1 MDVCMHVCMYVCM
14 CKMSFKIAP
23 LIRTSINL
31 TEKIKRDKK
40 GEAKKSE
47 SVYVAVS
54 RLTLHIW
61 LVAIIKV
68 FVCTRSEQRLL
79 Q

>member
-1 MDVCMHVCMYVCM
+1 MDVCMYVCM

-23 LIRTSINL
+23 SIRTSINL

-40 GEAKKSE
+40 GEAKKSD
-47 SVYVAVS
+47 SVHVAVS
-54 RLTLHIW
+54 RLLHIW